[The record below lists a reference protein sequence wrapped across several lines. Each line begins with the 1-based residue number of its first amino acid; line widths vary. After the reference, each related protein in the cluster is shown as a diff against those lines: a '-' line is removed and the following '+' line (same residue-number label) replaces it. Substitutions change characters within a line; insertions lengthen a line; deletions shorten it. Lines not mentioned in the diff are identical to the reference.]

1 MRGMDGEPRAARTAD
16 VVAGLEAGHEALSR
30 GAWEEA
36 RDAYRSDLAR
46 EESAEA
52 FEGLGMAAWWLD
64 DAAVTFEAR
73 QRAYLLFRER
83 GESARAARLATWVA
97 WDYVAFRGETAVA
110 NGWLQR
116 AHRLLE
122 GLEATPEFGW
132 LLVQEGELALLY
144 ENDSAK
150 AREHGRA
157 AASLGRR
164 LDQLD
169 LEMVGVA
176 LEGLAL
182 VTEGHVPEGMQQ
194 LDEATA
200 AAVSGELDD
209 LNAIG
214 ATCCYVIYACE
225 RVQDYGRATQWC
237 ARVTEFCKRWR
248 IRSLFAVC
256 RTHLAHVLVWR
267 GSWDEAEDMLLEA
280 TGELAA
286 TRPAR
291 SFEGLVRLGELRR
304 RQGRWDEAEELFHDH
319 ESHPFAQLGSAALEL
334 DRGNTVPALD
344 KVQRFLRN
352 LSSEDRTSRA
362 TALEVL
368 ARAQLELGDVEHASR
383 TVQELVDIAETID
396 TLPLQASARL
406 SQGLLCDASGQHDRA
421 RELLEDAVDLF
432 SRSGAPF
439 EAGRAR
445 LELARVL
452 ARSDRDEAAA
462 REASKARDAFRGL
475 GAKHEARC
483 AATLLADL
491 TDDGASGRGQQVITR
506 REREVLALI
515 AEGLSNPEIAARLS
529 LSSHTVHRHVA
540 NILDKMGAPSRAA
553 AVAFAH
559 THDLL

>member
-1 MRGMDGEPRAARTAD
+1 MDSEPLIPTQHRDTP
-16 VVAGLEAGHEALSR
+16 AGLGSGHEALAR

-36 RDAYRSDLAR
+36 RDAFQAELAR
-46 EESAEA
+46 EETAEA
-52 FEGLGMAAWWLD
+52 LEGLGTAAWWLD
-64 DAAVTFEAR
+64 DAAVTFDAR
-73 QRAYLLFRER
+73 QRAYLLYREK
-83 GESARAARLATWVA
+83 GERARAARVATWLA

-110 NGWLQR
+110 SGWLQR

-122 GLEATPEFGW
+122 GLEDTPEYGW

-144 ENDSAK
+144 ANDTEK

-157 AASLGRR
+157 AGSLGRS
-164 LDQLD
+164 LGQLD
-169 LEMVGVA
+169 LEMVGLA
-176 LEGLAL
+176 LEGLAK

-200 AAVSGELDD
+200 AAVAGEFSD

-214 ATCCYVIYACE
+214 ATCCYTIYACE

-280 TGELAA
+280 TSELAS

-291 SFEGLVRLGELRR
+291 SFEGLMRLGELRR
-304 RQGRWDEAEELFHDH
+304 RQGRWDEAEALFHDY

-334 DRGNTVPALD
+334 DRGNTMPALD
-344 KVQRFLRN
+344 LVQRFLRN

-362 TALEVL
+362 MALEVL
-368 ARAQLELGDVEHASR
+368 ARAQLDLGDVDQASR
-383 TVQELVDIAETID
+383 AVQQLTEIADLID
-396 TLPLQASARL
+396 TLPLRASARL
-406 SQGLLCDASGQHDRA
+406 SQALLCVAREEHDRA
-421 RELLEDAVDLF
+421 RELFEDAVDLF
-432 SRSGAPF
+432 DRSGAPF
-439 EAGRAR
+439 ERDRAR

-452 ARSDRDEAAA
+452 AKVGRSDAAA
-462 REASKARDAFRGL
+462 REASAARDAFRGL
-475 GAKHEARC
+475 GAEHEARC
-483 AATLLADL
+483 ADELLSEL
-491 TDDGASGRGQQVITR
+491 TSEGAPSSDRQVLTR
-506 REREVLALI
+506 RESEVLALI
-515 AEGLSNPEIAARLS
+515 AEGLSNADIASRLS
-529 LSSHTVHRHVA
+529 VSSHTVHRHVA
-540 NILDKMGAPSRAA
+540 NILNKLGVSSRAA
-553 AVAFAH
+553 AVAAAH

>member
-1 MRGMDGEPRAARTAD
+1 MNGEPL
-16 VVAGLEAGHEALSR
+16 VPEASDDTTSLQFGHDALAR

-36 RDAYRSDLAR
+36 RDAFQADLNR
-46 EESAEA
+46 GETAEA
-52 FEGLGMAAWWLD
+52 LEGLGTAAWWLD
-64 DAAVTFEAR
+64 DADVTFDAR
-73 QRAYLLFRER
+73 QRAYLRYRER
-83 GESARAARLATWVA
+83 GERARAARVATWLA

-122 GLEATPEFGW
+122 GLESTPEYGW

-144 ENDSAK
+144 ANDSEM
-150 AREHGRA
+150 ARRHGQA
-157 AASLGRR
+157 AAVLGRE
-164 LDQLD
+164 LEQVD
-169 LEMVGVA
+169 LEMVGLA

-200 AAVSGELDD
+200 AAVAGEFSD

-267 GSWDEAEDMLLEA
+267 GSWGEAEDMLLEA
-280 TGELAA
+280 TGELAE

-291 SFEGLVRLGELRR
+291 SFEGLMRLGELRR
-304 RQGRWDEAEELFHDH
+304 RQGRWDEADALFQDH
-319 ESHPFAQLGSAALEL
+319 EFHPFAQLGSAALAL
-334 DRGNTVPALD
+334 DRGNSMPAIDL
-344 KVQRFLRN
+344 VQRFLRN
-352 LSSEDRTSRA
+352 LSGEDRTSRA

-368 ARAQLELGDVEHASR
+368 ARAQLMLGDVEHAAR
-383 TVQELVDIAETID
+383 TVQELTDIADLID
-396 TLPLQASARL
+396 TLPLKAAARL
-406 SQGLLCDASGQHDRA
+406 SQGLLCAVRDDLDRA
-421 RELLEDAVDLF
+421 RELLEDAVELF
-432 SRSGAPF
+432 HRSGAPF
-439 EAGRAR
+439 ERGRAR

-452 ARSDRDEAAA
+452 ARLHRTDAA
-462 REASKARDAFRGL
+462 RRETSSARDTFREL

-483 AATLLADL
+483 AAELLADL
-491 TDDGASGRGQQVITR
+491 TSRDDDDGDPQVLTP

-515 AEGLSNPEIAARLS
+515 SDGLSNPEIATRLS

-540 NILDKMGAPSRAA
+540 NIFNKLGLSSRAA
-553 AVAFAH
+553 AVSFAH

>member
-1 MRGMDGEPRAARTAD
+1 MDSDRPGTGVADAATSLQD
-16 VVAGLEAGHEALSR
+16 GFDALSH

-36 RDAYRSDLAR
+36 RAAFEAELRR
-46 EESAEA
+46 GEKAEA
-52 FEGLGMAAWWLD
+52 LEGLGMAAWWLD
-64 DAAVTFEAR
+64 DAATTFEAR
-73 QRAYLLFRER
+73 ERAYLLYRER
-83 GESARAARLATWVA
+83 DERARAARLATWLA

-144 ENDSAK
+144 ANDSDK
-150 AREHGRA
+150 ARRHGRTA
-157 AASLGRR
+157 AKIGRDLR
-164 LDQLD
+164 KLD
-169 LEMVGVA
+169 LEMVGLA

-182 VTEGHVPEGMQQ
+182 VTEGRVPEGMQQ

-200 AAVSGELDD
+200 AAVAGEFSD

-267 GSWDEAEDMLLEA
+267 GSWGEAEDMLLEA
-280 TGELAA
+280 TSELAA

-304 RQGRWDEAEELFHDH
+304 RQGRWDEAEALFQDH
-319 ESHPFAQLGSAALEL
+319 ESHPYAQLGSAALEL
-334 DRGNTVPALD
+334 DRGNTTPALD
-344 KVQRFLRN
+344 LVQRFLRN

-362 TALEVL
+362 TALDVL
-368 ARAQLELGDVEHASR
+368 ARAQLALGDVDHAAH
-383 TVQELVDIAETID
+383 TVRELTDIADLID
-396 TLPLQASARL
+396 TLPLRAAARV
-406 SQGLLCDASGQHDRA
+406 SQGLLCAAREEHDRA

-432 SRSGAPF
+432 NRSGAPF
-439 EAGRAR
+439 EGGRAR

-452 ARSDRDEAAA
+452 ARLGRVDAAE
-462 REASKARDAFRGL
+462 REASAARDAFRAL
-475 GAKHEARC
+475 GARHESRC
-483 AATLLADL
+483 AAALLADL
-491 TDDGASGRGQQVITR
+491 SSETSGDDKVLTR
-506 REREVLALI
+506 REREVLALVSD
-515 AEGLSNPEIAARLS
+515 GLSNPEIAERLS

-540 NILDKMGAPSRAA
+540 NIFNKLGVSSRAA
-553 AVAFAH
+553 AVSFAH